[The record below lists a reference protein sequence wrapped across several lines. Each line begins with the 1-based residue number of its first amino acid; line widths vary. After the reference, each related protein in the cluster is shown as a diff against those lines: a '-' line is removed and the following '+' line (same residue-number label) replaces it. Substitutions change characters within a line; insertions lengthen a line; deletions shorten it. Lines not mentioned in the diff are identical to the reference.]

1 MKKGFVIAGILGA
14 TALLATPTI
23 MRAAS
28 ASQNFEFTVGLGR
41 VHKVMGTQIRVVLPI
56 TLYNRTGFNVTIERL
71 RFTIRYKDAAGTMQ
85 LLTLIPQVIESLA
98 IPTDK
103 NTPVAIDVDI
113 DATLITKLN
122 ENTVIEMQ
130 VDFDYKGLP
139 VNIKQS
145 AKLSDY
151 VPAQAFTIIKA
162 GGNWVSNILN
172 SFGLKGLGCSCCNAQ
187 QQLSMGGYSQNYSSL
202 L

>member
-1 MKKGFVIAGILGA
+1 
-14 TALLATPTI
+14 
-23 MRAAS
+23 
-28 ASQNFEFTVGLGR
+28 
-41 VHKVMGTQIRVVLPI
+41 
-56 TLYNRTGFNVTIERL
+56 
-71 RFTIRYKDAAGTMQ
+71 MQ
-85 LLTLIPQVIESLA
+85 LLALIPQVIESLS

-130 VDFDYKGLP
+130 VDFDYKGVP

-151 VPAQAFTIIKA
+151 IPAQVFTIVKA
-162 GGNWVSNILN
+162 GGNWISGILN
-172 SFGLKGLGCSCCNAQ
+172 SFGLKGLGCSCCNGQ
-187 QQLSMGGYSQNYSSL
+187 QQLSMGGYTTNYSSL